1 MGSYF
6 GETGTGDTAEGA
18 MGPLRGRRISLEY
31 LQSEKPEWNNPE
43 FLGIGEGNRR
53 DCGVR
58 FSRGSPVL
66 ARRVRA

>member
-1 MGSYF
+1 
-6 GETGTGDTAEGA
+6 